1 MVALDV
7 GTHTVKAAMAE
18 VVAVNSINV
27 LGISAIPARGMRKG
41 HIVDIELAAQDMEE
55 ALNALRG

>member
-1 MVALDV
+1 MWYFYVDVKVRGITIKNRHIVVALDV

-27 LGISAIPARGMRKG
+27 LGISAIPAR
-41 HIVDIELAAQDMEE
+41 E
-55 ALNALRG
+55 